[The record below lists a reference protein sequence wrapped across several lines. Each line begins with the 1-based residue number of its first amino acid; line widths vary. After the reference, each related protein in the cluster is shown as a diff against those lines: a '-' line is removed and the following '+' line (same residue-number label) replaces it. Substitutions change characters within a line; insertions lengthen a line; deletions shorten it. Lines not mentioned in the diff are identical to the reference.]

1 VLGNV
6 FVVFVVKSITLSFEG
21 PRAEGAKMDLTIGAL
36 YGVSDGTWAE
46 MLRQPNKCLKTGP

>member
-1 VLGNV
+1 
-6 FVVFVVKSITLSFEG
+6 VVFVVKSITLAFEG

-36 YGVSDGTWAE
+36 CGVSDGTWAE